1 MGLWYTV
8 EAMKEF
14 FKRHMRPI
22 LFAASILLTIL
33 LGVVT
38 GIILVYQKGFPQQIK
53 NLEDIKPVVMTT
65 VFDRN
70 GDPVRNFAVEKRRI
84 VRRTDIPDIL
94 IQSMVASEDQ
104 QFYSH
109 WGINFKGTLRAIVGR
124 LFGRDWGGGSSITQ
138 QLARGLFLTPRV
150 TLKRKFNEMLL
161 AIQIEKNYTKEQ
173 IITFY
178 CNQIF
183 LGGSVYGVEAASRY
197 YFGKPVN
204 EINVQEAALLTALNP
219 TPNVLYNAFRND
231 RKRDERVTYLK
242 KRRNR
247 ILHTMRDMG
256 FINAEKCRQ
265 AVATEL
271 PTKPFESE
279 RESLGDY
286 FLEETRR
293 YLEAK
298 YGDNLLYKGG
308 LKVYTS
314 LDTDMQK
321 WAETALRE
329 GLRELDKRQG
339 WRRKPAPVN
348 LIKQG
353 EDISTIRLPE
363 WRRLKLRSN
372 EIVPGIVTS
381 INRQRAMVRI
391 DWITGKLEASGAAW
405 TKLPLTRILRKG
417 DVALFRLTD
426 VPEGL
431 QPPGPPKE
439 KSGEEKKPQT
449 PVLSLELEQ
458 EPEVQGAIMVVDN
471 ETGQVRAMVG
481 GYDFSKSEFNNA
493 TQAGRQTGSTFKPI
507 IYTAALENGYTPAT
521 VIVDEPFSYYDAKID
536 EIWEPRNITLDFL
549 GPLTLRRALQKSRNV
564 ISAKL
569 VEHLTPSRIVNYAHR
584 FGITSDLKPFMS
596 ISLGSFGVSLQEMV
610 AAYTV
615 FPNLGTRVK
624 PYLIREIRDPNGH
637 IVEEQ
642 FPDRKLVV
650 DRETA
655 FVMNYLLQGVVQM
668 GSGWRARHLEAP
680 IGGKTGT
687 TNDNTD
693 AWFIGF
699 SPSVTVGVWVG
710 YSIPRSLGEMET
722 GSRAAAPV
730 FVRFMEKYLE
740 ALPEQDKRYT
750 KPPGVVFIKIDG
762 FTGKLWT
769 PDCLHPLNEIFING
783 TEPTEFCRPE
793 EHMNF
798 QGYYDNIPDNE
809 ETAADN
815 E

>member
-1 MGLWYTV
+1 
-8 EAMKEF
+8 MKDF
-14 FKRHMRPI
+14 IKRNMRPI
-22 LFAASILLTIL
+22 LFAASVLLTIL
-33 LGVVT
+33 LGIVA
-38 GIILVYQKGFPQQIK
+38 GIILVFQKGFPQQIK

-65 VFDRN
+65 VFDRH
-70 GDPVRNFAVEKRRI
+70 GEPVRDFAIEKRLI
-84 VRRTDIPDIL
+84 VRRTDLPDVL
-94 IQSMVASEDQ
+94 IHALVASEDR

-124 LFGRDWGGGSSITQ
+124 VFGRDWGGGSSITQ

-150 TLKRKFNEMLL
+150 SIKRKFNEMLL

-173 IITFY
+173 IITY
-178 CNQIF
+178 YVNKIF

-197 YFGKPVN
+197 YFGKSVS
-204 EINVQEAALLTALNP
+204 EINVQEAALLTALIP
-219 TPNVLYNAFRND
+219 SPNLLFNVFRNAKD
-231 RKRDERVTYLK
+231 KEERLEHLRN
-242 KRRNR
+242 RRNR
-247 ILHTMRDMG
+247 ILRHMQEMG
-256 FINAEKCRQ
+256 FINKTDCKNAMDAEIP
-265 AVATEL
+265 A
-271 PTKPFESE
+271 KPHESE

-293 YLEAK
+293 YLESK

-314 LDTDMQK
+314 LDRNMQV
-321 WAETALRE
+321 WAEHALRE
-329 GLRELDKRQG
+329 GLRELDKRRG
-339 WRRKPAPVN
+339 WRTRPGLVN
-348 LIKQG
+348 LLEKG
-353 EDISTIRLPE
+353 EDIASIHLPE
-363 WRRLKLRSN
+363 WRRIKLRTG
-372 EIVPGIVTS
+372 EIVPGIVTAVT
-381 INRQRAMVRI
+381 RRAANVRI
-391 DWITGKLEASGAAW
+391 SHLEGKLEARDAAW
-405 TKLPLTRILRKG
+405 TKLPLTRILKKG
-417 DVALFRLTD
+417 DVALFRLLE
-426 VPEGL
+426 VPEGARL
-431 QPPGPPKE
+431 
-439 KSGEEKKPQT
+439 EEKEDQQT
-449 PVLSLELEQ
+449 KNQPRLQLGLEQ

-569 VEHLTPSRIVNYAHR
+569 VEQLTPARIVDYGHR
-584 FGITSDLKPFMS
+584 FGITSNLQPFMS
-596 ISLGSFGVSLQEMV
+596 ISLGSFGVSLEEMV
-610 AAYTV
+610 AAFTV
-615 FPNLGTRVK
+615 FPNLGTRVT

-637 IVEEQ
+637 IVEEN
-642 FPDRKLVV
+642 FPNRKLVA
-650 DRETA
+650 DRDTA
-655 FVMNYLLQGVVQM
+655 YVMNYLLQGVVQM

-699 SPSVTVGVWVG
+699 SPSITVGVWVG
-710 YSIPRSLGEMET
+710 YSIPRSMGEGET

-740 ALPEQDKRYT
+740 ACPEKETTYP
-750 KPPGVVFIKIDG
+750 KPPGVVFVKIDG

-769 PDCLHPLNEIFING
+769 PECLHPLNEAFING

-793 EHMNF
+793 EHMRF
-798 QGYYDNIPDNE
+798 QGYYDNIPDTE
-809 ETAADN
+809 EAAETGAGN
-815 E
+815 Q

>member
-1 MGLWYTV
+1 MD
-8 EAMKEF
+8 AMKEF
-14 FKRHMRPI
+14 LKRHMRPI
-22 LFAASILLTIL
+22 LFATSILLTIL

-65 VFDRN
+65 VFDRH
-70 GDPVRNFAVEKRRI
+70 GEPVRDFAIEKRRI
-84 VRRTDIPDIL
+84 VRSQDLPKVL
-94 IQSMVASEDQ
+94 LQSLVASEDQ

-109 WGINFKGTLRAIVGR
+109 WGINFKGTLRAILGR
-124 LFGRDWGGGSSITQ
+124 LLRRDWGGGSSITQ
-138 QLARGLFLTPRV
+138 QLARSLFLTPRV
-150 TLKRKFNEMLL
+150 TMKRKFNEMLL

-173 IITFY
+173 IITYY
-178 CNQIF
+178 CNKIF
-183 LGGSVYGVEAASRY
+183 MGGSVYGVEAASRY
-197 YFGKPVN
+197 YFGKPVTD
-204 EINVQEAALLTALNP
+204 INVQEAAMLTALIP
-219 TPNVLYNAFRND
+219 TPNVLFNAFRND
-231 RKRDERVTYLK
+231 KNRAQRVEYLT

-247 ILHTMRDMG
+247 ILQRMRDMG
-256 FINAEKCRQ
+256 FIDNDTCKTAM
-265 AVATEL
+265 AAEL
-271 PTKPFESE
+271 PTKPYESE

-293 YLEAK
+293 YLESK

-314 LDTDMQK
+314 LDTEMQK

-329 GLRELDKRQG
+329 GLRDLDKRQG
-339 WRRKPAPVN
+339 WRRKPPLVN
-348 LIKQG
+348 LIKKG
-353 EDISTIRLPE
+353 EDIAAIRLPE
-363 WRRLKLRSN
+363 WRRMKLRNN
-372 EIVPGIVTS
+372 EIVPGIVTAV
-381 INRQRAMVRI
+381 NRRRALVRI
-391 DWITGKLEASGAAW
+391 NGLQGKLDAKNAAW
-405 TKLPLTRILRKG
+405 TKLPLNQILRKG
-417 DVALFRLTD
+417 DVALFRLLE

-431 QPPGPPKE
+431 TL
-439 KSGEEKKPQT
+439 GEERPPHAEKQKQPEL
-449 PVLSLELEQ
+449 PLGLEQ

-471 ETGQVRAMVG
+471 ESGQVRAMVG

-569 VEHLTPSRIVNYAHR
+569 VEHLTPARIVNYARR
-584 FGITSDLKPFMS
+584 FGITSELKPFMS

-615 FPNLGTRVK
+615 FPNLGTRVT

-637 IVEEQ
+637 IVEERY
-642 FPDRKLVV
+642 PDRKLVV

-655 FVMNYLLQGVVQM
+655 FVMNYLLRGVVQM

-699 SPSVTVGVWVG
+699 SPSITVGVWVG

-730 FVRFMEKYLE
+730 FVRFMEQYLE
-740 ALPEQDKRYT
+740 THPETDKRYL
-750 KPPGVVFIKIDG
+750 KPPGVVFVKIDG

-769 PDCLHPLNEIFING
+769 ADCLHTLNEAFING

-793 EHMNF
+793 EHMRF
-798 QGYYDNIPDNE
+798 QGYYDNIPDTE
-809 ETAADN
+809 ETAEAEN
-815 E
+815 ENQ